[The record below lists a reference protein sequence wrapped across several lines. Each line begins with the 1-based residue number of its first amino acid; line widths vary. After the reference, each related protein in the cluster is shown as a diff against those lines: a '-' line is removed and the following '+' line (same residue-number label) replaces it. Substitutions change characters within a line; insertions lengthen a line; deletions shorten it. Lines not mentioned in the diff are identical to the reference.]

1 MCVCVCVVDIWCD
14 NRLWV
19 FRGWD
24 CAYYNTCSS
33 NQPIHHLVTMVTQLE
48 IAFIIKFLS
57 LFHLIPASIQWTVT
71 KSQALRCFFHVY
83 LNQVTHFLRRIIWSS
98 CPFGNIDRAVP
109 SIFVNPAHC
118 KKFII
123 MMMMVMMMMWK
134 GYLMTNTHTQ
144 SSAYFNWRHCLDA
157 YCQFWHQT
165 NQFIGSETRT
175 KRQTQHRTPVH
186 TCQSYENLS
195 TTQTITLQ
203 WMWHFT
209 TTTTICYTIFD
220 KCRSDWHSSKHANN
234 DFHLNCHFK

>member
-1 MCVCVCVVDIWCD
+1 
-14 NRLWV
+14 
-19 FRGWD
+19 
-24 CAYYNTCSS
+24 
-33 NQPIHHLVTMVTQLE
+33 MVTQLE

-57 LFHLIPASIQWTVT
+57 LFHLIPVSIQWTVT

-83 LNQVTHFLRRIIWSS
+83 LNQVAHFLRRSIWSS
-98 CPFGNIDRAVP
+98 CPFENIDRAVTLNFCE
-109 SIFVNPAHC
+109 SGSLSVVHHYDDDGDDDDV
-118 KKFII
+118 KRLSHDK
-123 MMMMVMMMMWK
+123 
-134 GYLMTNTHTQ
+134 HTQ

-157 YCQFWHQT
+157 YCQFRHQT

-209 TTTTICYTIFD
+209 TATTICYTIFD
-220 KCRSDWHSSKHANN
+220 KCRSDWHTSKHANN